1 MMTESNYQPDYS
13 LDTIDELGLET
24 IDHPNGQQK
33 SQDNLFS
40 TVDDETMVSR
50 FARGKKR
57 QIRNHNLIITYAH
70 SSLQLSTPDGE
81 LIAINKISD
90 KLHYIL
96 IKQDSAY
103 WEFIHNIVISH
114 NFVPID
120 NNPSHRGFFRYQKYQ
135 IPQGYQ
141 LRYSAD
147 QELYSFWQENFTN
160 PTHNL
165 KLDLLF
171 LNKSK
176 WYRVQEITT
185 QDAYISFRSVAGTVQ
200 LPINSKVAW
209 IYRLLA
215 STEPTNR
222 EHQLAK
228 VTPPV
233 VKTGENELIDKLIS
247 KLGVEQDG
255 NKKTGV
261 FGDLKMDAEA
271 LALFEQVFHGK
282 FLPQLSEELHQQILD
297 LQILAMNIL
306 EHYLEHGET
315 ITKTEVITDNS
326 GQKISEKTITTNR
339 GCPRWVIEAIM
350 QVVDIEAVAE
360 DQPALEHKD

>member
-1 MMTESNYQPDYS
+1 MTESNYQPDYS
-13 LDTIDELGLET
+13 LDTIDELGLENVN
-24 IDHPNGQQK
+24 HPNGYQNPQE
-33 SQDNLFS
+33 NLFS

-70 SSLQLSTPDGE
+70 NSLQLSTPEGE
-81 LIAINKISD
+81 LVAINKISD

-96 IKQDSAY
+96 IKKDSAY
-103 WEFIHNIVISH
+103 WDFIHNIVLSH

-120 NNPSHRGFFRYQKYQ
+120 NNPSQRGFFRYQKYQ

-141 LRYSAD
+141 LRYSSG
-147 QELYSFWQENFTN
+147 QELSSFWAENVIN
-160 PTHNL
+160 PEHNL

-185 QDAYISFRSVAGTVQ
+185 QNEYISFRSVAGTVQ
-200 LPINSKVAW
+200 LLADAQVAW
-209 IYRLLA
+209 IYRLLE
-215 STEPTNR
+215 STETNIKER
-222 EHQLAK
+222 ARAK
-228 VTPPV
+228 VAPPV
-233 VKTGENELIDKLIS
+233 VKAGENELIDKLIS

-255 NKKTGV
+255 NKKSGV
-261 FGDLKMDAEA
+261 FGDLKMDSEA
-271 LALFEQVFHGK
+271 LALFEQVFDGK
-282 FLPQLSEELHQQILD
+282 FLPQLSEELHQQLLD

-306 EHYLEHGET
+306 EYYLEHGET
-315 ITKTEVITDNS
+315 ITRTEVINDDN

-339 GCPRWVIEAIM
+339 GCPRWVVEAIM
-350 QVVDIEAVAE
+350 HVNDSDATAE
-360 DQPALEHKD
+360 DRPVMKNED

>member
-13 LDTIDELGLET
+13 LDTIDELGLEN
-24 IDHPNGQQK
+24 INHPNGQQNPPE
-33 SQDNLFS
+33 NLFS

-70 SSLQLSTPDGE
+70 NSLQLSTPEGE
-81 LIAINKISD
+81 LVAINKISD

-96 IKQDSAY
+96 IKQDSVY
-103 WEFIHNIVISH
+103 WEFIHNIVLSH

-120 NNPSHRGFFRYQKYQ
+120 NNPSQRGFFRYQKYQ

-141 LRYSAD
+141 LKYTSNQQLFD
-147 QELYSFWQENFTN
+147 CWQENYL
-160 PTHNL
+160 HIEHDL

-176 WYRVQEITT
+176 WYRVQEIST
-185 QDAYISFRSVAGTVQ
+185 QDDQLLLRSVAGTVQ
-200 LPINSKVAW
+200 LPIGSQVAW
-209 IYRLLA
+209 IYRLLE
-215 STEPTNR
+215 STEVNMKERQRP
-222 EHQLAK
+222 K
-228 VTPPV
+228 VSPPV
-233 VKTGENELIDKLIS
+233 VKAGDNELIDKLIS

-255 NKKTGV
+255 NKKSGV
-261 FGDLKMDAEA
+261 FGDIKMDSEA
-271 LALFEQVFHGK
+271 LALFEQVFDGR
-282 FLPQLSEELHQQILD
+282 FLPQLSEELHQQLLD

-306 EHYLEHGET
+306 EYYLENGET
-315 ITKTEVITDNS
+315 ITRTEIINDNS
-326 GQKISEKTITTNR
+326 GNKISEKTITTNR

-350 QVVDIEAVAE
+350 HGPNGDAVAE
-360 DQPALEHKD
+360 DQPALENGD